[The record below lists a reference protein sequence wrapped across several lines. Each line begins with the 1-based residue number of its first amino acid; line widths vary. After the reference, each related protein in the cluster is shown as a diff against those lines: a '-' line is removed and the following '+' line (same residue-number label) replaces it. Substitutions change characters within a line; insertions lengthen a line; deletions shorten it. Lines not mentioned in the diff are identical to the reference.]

1 MTAKTNETKAEGAA
15 RRLLIQRFWNTARGF
30 WGRSGDRRA
39 WLLTGAL
46 IVVVFVQLFIQY
58 RVNVWNRDIFN
69 SLEQKNASGVLTQ
82 TLIYIPLLIASVA
95 MAVAAVYCRMTTQR
109 LWREWLTNHAL
120 DRWWSKGHYYHL
132 NLIKGEHENPE
143 YRIGEDARIA
153 TDAPI
158 DFAYGITSAVLSA
171 ATFIVVLWV
180 VGGSLDIA
188 IGDQEIHI
196 PGFLVIAAIIY
207 SFLASTSMVVIGR
220 KFVRLSEISNQR
232 EAEFRYALTRLRENG
247 ESIAL
252 LGGEKEE
259 RTELARSLGRL
270 LEAWRIILHQYMRTT
285 LVSSSSGYIASVI
298 PILLCAPKYLAGTM
312 SLGEVMQAVSAF
324 GIVQT
329 AFSWLVDNY
338 PRFANWSASAR
349 RITSLLVSIDALE
362 LAEKKGG
369 IKLINRNE
377 HDDSAL
383 RLRGVSVTLDDGTHV
398 IHETEVDIAP
408 GEKVLIVGESG
419 TGKSTLVRAIAGL
432 WPWGDG
438 EVVLQRNTKLFM
450 LPQKAYVPLGSL
462 RRAATYPRDPKSV
475 KDEDVREALESVG
488 LGHLVDRLDEDG
500 AWEQTLSG
508 GEKQRLAFARLL
520 IHRPDLIVMDEAT
533 SALDPASQERLLQ
546 LIDEKIPNSTLIS
559 VGHRPELEAYHG
571 RKLVLEHR
579 PGGAHLISDE
589 YLTFAPGPA
598 VALFHRIFN
607 WRNSAAEAAA
617 KPETKSKTEAETKP
631 ETKSETKAETKPEQT
646 TANATEVVIEADK
659 KTVSP
664 RPRRE
669 DAEVA

>member
-1 MTAKTNETKAEGAA
+1 LTANETKAEAAA
-15 RRLLIQRFWNTARGF
+15 RRRLMSRFWRTARGF
-30 WGRSGDRRA
+30 WGRSGDPKA

-46 IVVVFVQLFIQY
+46 IAILFIQLFVQY
-58 RVNVWNRDIFN
+58 RVNVWNRDVFN
-69 SLEQKNASGVLTQ
+69 ALEQKDSSAVLTQ
-82 TLIYIPLLIASVA
+82 VLIYLPLLCASVIT
-95 MAVAAVYCRMTTQR
+95 AVAGVYCRMTTQR
-109 LWREWLTNHAL
+109 LWRQWVTNHAL

-132 NLIKGEHENPE
+132 NLLKGEHENPE
-143 YRIGEDARIA
+143 YRIGEDTRIA

-158 DFAYGITSAVLSA
+158 DFAFGITSAFLSA

-180 VGGSLDIA
+180 VGGSLDVSL
-188 IGDQEIHI
+188 GDTELHI
-196 PGFLVIAAIIY
+196 PGFLVIAALVY
-207 SFLASTSMVVIGR
+207 SILATGSMVLIGR
-220 KFVRLSEISNQR
+220 QFVRLSEANNQR

-259 RTELARSLGRL
+259 RAELARTFGRL
-270 LEAWRIILHQYMRTT
+270 IESWRIILHQYMRTT
-285 LVSSSSGYIASVI
+285 FVSTSSGYIASVV
-298 PILLCAPKYLAGTM
+298 PIFLCAPKYLAGTM

-362 LAEKKGG
+362 QAEKKGG
-369 IKLINRNE
+369 IKLITRNE
-377 HDDSAL
+377 HDESAL
-383 RLRGVSVTLDDGTHV
+383 RLRGVSVTLDDGTDV

-432 WPWGDG
+432 WPWGEG
-438 EVVLQRNTKLFM
+438 EVILQRNSKLFM

-462 RRAATYPRDPKSV
+462 RRAATYPQDPKSV
-475 KDEDVREALESVG
+475 KDEEVRDALESVG
-488 LGHLVDRLDEDG
+488 LGHLVDRLDEDD

-520 IHRPDLIVMDEAT
+520 IHSPDLIVMDEAT
-533 SALDPASQERLLQ
+533 SALDPGSQAQLLQ
-546 LIDEKIPNSTLIS
+546 LIDEKIPNSTVIS

-579 PGGAHLISDE
+579 PGGARLIRDE
-589 YLTFAPGPA
+589 YITFAPGAA
-598 VALFHRIFN
+598 VALLHRIFQ
-607 WRNSAAEAAA
+607 RRGSAIPADG
-617 KPETKSKTEAETKP
+617 
-631 ETKSETKAETKPEQT
+631 KSETGNPREAVLEPEKKMLSQRQPVGAEET
-646 TANATEVVIEADK
+646 
-659 KTVSP
+659 
-664 RPRRE
+664 
-669 DAEVA
+669 